1 MRASYSREAMEAQRS
16 VSVESCG
23 GREGAALSD
32 PHGGRVTAGVYICEG
47 GVLAGRGH
55 RGRETARPD
64 DSRL

>member
-1 MRASYSREAMEAQRS
+1 MRASYNREAMEAQRS

-47 GVLAGRGH
+47 GGVGRPGTS
-55 RGRETARPD
+55 RQGNSKAR
-64 DSRL
+64 